1 MGPISLERR
10 KFTVSGELWSV
21 SERDA
26 RDVPGA
32 RALTCLVF
40 ESQDTVR
47 RCWSFPPNWRDMD
60 DSALGRLNE
69 STMSS
74 STLIESLQTAFIT
87 SIVAERTA
95 AELLVAV
102 RGVLEENRALRDQRR
117 VLLLCCRAAR
127 RESHELVATYA
138 RLERTAGASVAEAV
152 KNLAAPVQTAAFVV
166 SDPQRT
172 ERLVSDV
179 ARWCDEEFRAA

>member
-1 MGPISLERR
+1 MSPERR
-10 KFTVSGELWSV
+10 TFTVAGDLWSV

-26 RDVPGA
+26 SGVPGA
-32 RALTCLVF
+32 RAPTCLVF
-40 ESQDTVR
+40 ESQGTVR

-60 DSALGRLNE
+60 DSALSRLNE
-69 STMSS
+69 STTSS
-74 STLIESLQTAFIT
+74 SVLIEALQTAFIT

-95 AELLVAV
+95 AALLATV
-102 RGVLEENRALRDQRR
+102 RGVLAENRALRDQRKA
-117 VLLLCCRAAR
+117 LLLRCRAAR

-138 RLERTAGASVAEAV
+138 RLERTAGATAADAL
-152 KNLAAPVQTAAFVV
+152 KNLAAPVENAAFVV